1 MNQSRRD
8 FFKTAGLIGVG
19 LSGMKP
25 DNADAAP
32 VNILSDDRMGVLVDT
47 TLCIGCRRCEYACK
61 EAHDM
66 PAGSMSDYDEHDV
79 FEKLRRPS
87 TEALTVVNEFE
98 NPKESGRPVYA
109 KVQCMHCDHPA
120 CVSACIVGAM
130 SKQENGAVIWDTDR
144 CIGCRYC
151 MVACPYQ
158 VPAFEYDKA
167 IQPRIMKC
175 DLCYDRTKD
184 GGIPACVEICP
195 MEALTYGKRY
205 ELVKVAHKKINE
217 NPDNYIEHI
226 YGENE
231 VGGSSWMYLANK
243 DFTELAFPAHSNEP
257 APGSSEALQHGIFKY
272 FIPPV
277 SLFALLGGIM
287 WLGRKNNESETG
299 E

>member
-8 FFKTAGLIGVG
+8 FLKTAGIIGAG
-19 LSGMKP
+19 LSGIKP
-25 DNADAAP
+25 ESADAAP
-32 VNILSDDRMGVLVDT
+32 VNILSDNRMGVLVDT

-66 PAGSMSDYDEHDV
+66 PSGSLEDYDNQDV

-87 TEALTVVNEFE
+87 TKALTVVNKFE
-98 NPKESGRPVYA
+98 NPKESGNPVYA
-109 KVQCMHCDHPA
+109 KVQCMHCDYPA
-120 CVSACIVGAM
+120 CVSACIVGAL
-130 SKQENGAVIWDTDR
+130 SKQENGSVIWDTDR

-158 VPAFEYDKA
+158 VPAFEYDKP
-167 IQPRIMKC
+167 IQPHIMKC
-175 DLCYDRTKD
+175 DFCYDRTKE

-205 ELVKVAHKKINE
+205 ELVQLAHKRIDQNPE
-217 NPDNYIEHI
+217 NYKNHV

-243 DFTELAFPAHSNEP
+243 DFKELAFPKHSNKP
-257 APGSSEALQHGIFKY
+257 VPGASESLQNGIFKY
-272 FIPPV
+272 FIPPL

-287 WLGRKNNESETG
+287 WLGKDKNENETG